1 MQEDEIVEFFETFNE
16 KPTSY
21 ALVSYIN
28 KENEVKAAVLDMV
41 GTKDFKTL
49 SPWDLDYMKMMLW
62 IQKRE
67 KMQSLL
73 SITPLGEHPVG
84 SFDNWKN

>member
-62 IQKRE
+62 MQKKE
-67 KMQSLL
+67 KMERLL

>member
-1 MQEDEIVEFFETFNE
+1 MQEDEIVEFFETLNE

-28 KENEVKAAVLDMV
+28 KENEVRAVVLDMV
-41 GTKDFKTL
+41 GIKDFKTL

-62 IQKRE
+62 MQKSE
-67 KMQSLL
+67 KMKSLL
-73 SITPLGEHPVG
+73 SITPLGEHLTG
-84 SFDNWKN
+84 AFDDWKN

>member
-1 MQEDEIVEFFETFNE
+1 
-16 KPTSY
+16 
-21 ALVSYIN
+21 
-28 KENEVKAAVLDMV
+28 MV
-41 GTKDFKTL
+41 GIKDFKTL

-62 IQKRE
+62 MQKKE
-67 KMQSLL
+67 KMERLL